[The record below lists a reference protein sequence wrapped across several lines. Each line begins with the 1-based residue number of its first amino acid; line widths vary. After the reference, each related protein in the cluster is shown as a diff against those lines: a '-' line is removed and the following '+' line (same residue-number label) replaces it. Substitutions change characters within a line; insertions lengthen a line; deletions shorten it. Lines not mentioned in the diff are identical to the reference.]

1 MKKELADLKEVDV
14 LNSHCFLLDT
24 RILQYQGSMIQIEHW
39 FSLATE
45 LELETESEAQSNKI
59 L

>member
-1 MKKELADLKEVDV
+1 MKKEFAALKEVDV
-14 LNSHCFLLDT
+14 LNFHCFLLDAG
-24 RILQYQGSMIQIEHW
+24 ILQYKSSMIQIEHW

-45 LELETESEAQSNKI
+45 QELETESEAQSNKI